1 MSCFPLEVIACN
13 NDRGERVEGN
23 LMPGTQTRTIQ
34 VGIVGTGYA
43 ATRRAEAIQAD
54 DRSQL
59 VIIAGHKPDQ
69 IAAFAQTHGVSAVES
84 WQELVERSDVDLVVI
99 CSANYEHEKIVRTA
113 LEHGKHVVVEY
124 PLALGAIEAF
134 ELINLAKRQNKLL
147 HVEHIEL
154 LSGIHQSIKA
164 ALPEV
169 GIPFHV
175 RSASLMSQQ
184 PAPEKWSYHR
194 EQFGF
199 PLVGAVSRI
208 HRLTDLFGKVATVS
222 CQTRFWDSSKASGY
236 FSSCLCI
243 AHLRFT
249 SGLLAEVIYGKGEAI
264 WQTDRTLTI
273 QGDRGALT
281 INGEQGKLTTAAGD
295 RSLEVGSRRG
305 LFAKDTAQVLD
316 YLTIGTPIYVS
327 LDSSLYALQV
337 ADAAR
342 RSAEIGETIEVE

>member
-1 MSCFPLEVIACN
+1 MQAAAIRAGVI
-13 NDRGERVEGN
+13 R
-23 LMPGTQTRTIQ
+23 

-43 ATRRAEAIQAD
+43 AARRAEAVQAN

-59 VIIAGHKPDQ
+59 VAIAGHHPDQ
-69 IAAFAQTHGVSAVES
+69 TAAFAQTYAVAAVQS
-84 WQELVERSDVDLVVI
+84 WGELVARSEIDLVVI
-99 CSANYEHEKIVRTA
+99 CSANYEHEQVVRGA
-113 LEHGKHVVVEY
+113 LKAGKHVVVEY
-124 PLALGAIEAF
+124 PLALRAIEAAA
-134 ELINLAKRQNKLL
+134 LIDLAKRQNRLL

-169 GIPFHV
+169 GTPFHV
-175 RSASLMSQQ
+175 RYASLAAQR

-208 HRLTDLFGKVATVS
+208 HRLTDLFGTVATVN
-222 CQTRFWDSSKASGY
+222 CQTRFWDSPKATGY
-236 FSSCLCI
+236 FSSCMCV
-243 AHLRFT
+243 AYLRFT
-249 SGLLAEVIYGKGEAI
+249 SGLIAEVIYGKGEAI
-264 WQTDRTLTI
+264 WQTDRALTI

-281 INGEQGKLTTAAGD
+281 IEGEQGQLITAEGD

-316 YLTIGTPIYVS
+316 HLAIGTPIYVS
-327 LDSSLYALQV
+327 LASSLYALQV

-342 RSAEIGETIEVE
+342 RSAESGETIEVGR